1 MSPRALRLLAA
12 VYLAKTLIVGIVWM
26 SAPDLPRRAWERIR
40 QTFTAADPAS
50 RGDREP
56 AP

>member
-1 MSPRALRLLAA
+1 MSPRALRVLAA